1 MEAEAVPFEKNGDQE
16 FEKNGDARSKS
27 GTIMETGSIQQ
38 SNTLEGTAAAAT
50 APPPRTRRS
59 SGGVFM

>member
-27 GTIMETGSIQQ
+27 GTIMELARVRTTGK
-38 SNTLEGTAAAAT
+38 
-50 APPPRTRRS
+50 
-59 SGGVFM
+59 